1 MTAGTVGTSRRTT
14 GGGGYSGAPCGPL
27 QHKQGR
33 VPGRGRRPAA
43 GAGGAPGACGRGTLS
58 PEHVG
63 GAAGPRYARVGGAAR
78 LRFPLTQRLG
88 SRPECVPRGEGRR
101 AGGTPR
107 GLARFGGLGLNVCAG
122 CASCAAT
129 GGGASSKAASF
140 LLRPMQHAGAKVW
153 MSTRRGG
160 AAGGWG
166 RRDDGASGCWRRARA
181 ATCAVVHDA
190 NVAHITSIAQYDNEE
205 FHAER

>member
-1 MTAGTVGTSRRTT
+1 MLEAQRGHGT
-14 GGGGYSGAPCGPL
+14 
-27 QHKQGR
+27 R
-33 VPGRGRRPAA
+33 VLEAQRGRG
-43 GAGGAPGACGRGTLS
+43 S
-58 PEHVG
+58 H
-63 GAAGPRYARVGGAAR
+63 
-78 LRFPLTQRLG
+78 LTQRLG

-107 GLARFGGLGLNVCAG
+107 GLARFGGLDLNVCAG
-122 CASCAAT
+122 CASCSAT
-129 GGGASSKAASF
+129 GGGASSREASF

-166 RRDDGASGCWRRARA
+166 RRGDGAPGCWCRARA

-190 NVAHITSIAQYDNEE
+190 NGAHITSIAQYDNEE